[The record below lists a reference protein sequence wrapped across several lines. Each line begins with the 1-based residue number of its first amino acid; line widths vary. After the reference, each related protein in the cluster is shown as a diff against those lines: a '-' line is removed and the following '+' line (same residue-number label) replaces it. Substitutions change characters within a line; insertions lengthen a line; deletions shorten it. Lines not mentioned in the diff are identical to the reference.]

1 MQQATPGRRGG
12 AALGPR
18 CPVASHCERTLRPAR
33 GTSVPAGRPALR
45 SAPWKALLPTTPQPY
60 GGAETS
66 GVILEACS
74 TGLFGTG
81 TPPSLAP
88 GPEPPSSNPRPCGA
102 NSSQEGRSRDLH
114 FADDDIPMG
123 GY

>member
-1 MQQATPGRRGG
+1 M
-12 AALGPR
+12 
-18 CPVASHCERTLRPAR
+18 PA
-33 GTSVPAGRPALR
+33 RPALR
-45 SAPWKALLPTTPQPY
+45 SAPWKALLPTAPRPY
-60 GGAETS
+60 GGAEMS

-88 GPEPPSSNPRPCGA
+88 GLEPPSSNPRPCGA

-114 FADDDIPMG
+114 FVDDDIPMG